1 MDTRHVQQPVTDFY
15 NRLAQAIPVE
25 DLIVFGS
32 YLNGTAGTDSD
43 VDVVVVSEAFQ
54 GQTEDDRMRLL
65 DQAAEGIDPVIEA
78 WGFTASELR
87 QAGKLTTLG
96 YARDHGLKYSQMG
109 K

>member
-15 NRLAQAIPVE
+15 NRLAQSIPVE

-32 YLNGTAGTDSD
+32 YLSGTAGADSD

-78 WGFTASELR
+78 WGFTASELH

-96 YARDHGLKYSQMG
+96 YARDHGMKYSQMG